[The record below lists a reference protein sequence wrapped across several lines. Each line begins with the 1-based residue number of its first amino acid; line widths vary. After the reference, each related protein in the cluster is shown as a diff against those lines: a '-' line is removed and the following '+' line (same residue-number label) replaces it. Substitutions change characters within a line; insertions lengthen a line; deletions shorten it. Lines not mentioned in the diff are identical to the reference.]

1 MTKTESPL
9 SQVPRPRPR
18 PRLEG
23 SKTKTE
29 TKTLRFEDQDQ
40 DQDSEVPRPRPRPRP
55 RLVKTGLE
63 TSRDQDSS
71 LENSKSGWITPN
83 VPSTEL
89 STASSLRLAVSS
101 KSLYCIYSGCRGL
114 GGGFRL
120 YPLKLN
126 RSGWNL
132 EHKNGSRCALTQ
144 NVHGKSPQ
152 RLHLRMPKRVLFFVT
167 NTTGTFGHLPCT
179 DFGSFWNKRHESVC
193 ACTNR

>member
-1 MTKTESPL
+1 MSDEDRVSTVSSP
-9 SQVPRPRPR
+9 
-18 PRLEG
+18 E
-23 SKTKTE
+23 TE
-29 TKTLRFEDQDQ
+29 TETGGFQDQDR

-152 RLHLRMPKRVLFFVT
+152 RLHLRMPKRVLFFCHQY
-167 NTTGTFGHLPCT
+167 NG
-179 DFGSFWNKRHESVC
+179 DFRPLTLYGFRQLLK
-193 ACTNR
+193 